1 MKNSNKL
8 SSEKLFI
15 DNLLNKRRIALVDS
29 IIIFFLFVSILI
41 FESLKT
47 LSGLFT
53 SGIFK
58 NEILTT
64 KSNLGFDFKIKIK

>member
-1 MKNSNKL
+1 M
-8 SSEKLFI
+8 
-15 DNLLNKRRIALVDS
+15 DNLLNKRKIDLIDS
-29 IIIFFLFVSILI
+29 IIILFLLVSVLI

-53 SGIFK
+53 YGILK
-58 NEILTT
+58 KEILTT

>member
-1 MKNSNKL
+1 M
-8 SSEKLFI
+8 
-15 DNLLNKRRIALVDS
+15 DNLFNKRRIALVDS
-29 IIIFFLFVSILI
+29 IIIFFLFVLVLI

-53 SGIFK
+53 YGILK
-58 NEILTT
+58 KEILTT